1 MHCTTY
7 VHGFGGIYSWVAHS
21 VRNGWQEIGE
31 SVGWLVGR
39 FAIGEINGLEKW
51 LDKFQE

>member
-1 MHCTTY
+1 M
-7 VHGFGGIYSWVAHS
+7 GLAASSPGLLILFEMGGKRLENRS
-21 VRNGWQEIGE
+21 
-31 SVGWLVGR
+31 VGR